1 MTAHSTAVHSAEAAS
16 HPRSRLRA
24 RLVLAALS
32 ACGLAA
38 LAWASFGLPKP
49 RLIYNP
55 SDSVPVGWYR
65 VDPSSNRTDSL
76 PRPLS
81 VGSIVLVP
89 LPAEAA
95 TLAAQR
101 GYLPTR
107 VPLLKRVGAIAPQEV
122 CIAGSSVRIDG
133 VPSAAV
139 LRADRL
145 GRPLP
150 SWRQCRASS
159 RRTVPAQQDQSGVVR
174 QPLFRP
180 GQRIRRDRRG
190 APGLAGFTPMM
201 AADSLHADVHCI
213 VPSGV
218 SIRWLLPCRRACS
231 ANAFALHFALPTAQ
245 PSTVQASCLERA
257 RPAALAAFAGG
268 LAASSAAPPGRHC
281 RERKQE
287 AKAEGK
293 IKGRGTGPRRKPVCT
308 WGWRSTARL
317 RRRAACGAKP
327 APRQG
332 GPRASHDGTRR
343 SFPRGRP

>member
-1 MTAHSTAVHSAEAAS
+1 
-16 HPRSRLRA
+16 
-24 RLVLAALS
+24 
-32 ACGLAA
+32 
-38 LAWASFGLPKP
+38 
-49 RLIYNP
+49 
-55 SDSVPVGWYR
+55 
-65 VDPSSNRTDSL
+65 
-76 PRPLS
+76 
-81 VGSIVLVP
+81 
-89 LPAEAA
+89 
-95 TLAAQR
+95 
-101 GYLPTR
+101 
-107 VPLLKRVGAIAPQEV
+107 
-122 CIAGSSVRIDG
+122 
-133 VPSAAV
+133 
-139 LRADRL
+139 
-145 GRPLP
+145 
-150 SWRQCRASS
+150 
-159 RRTVPAQQDQSGVVR
+159 
-174 QPLFRP
+174 
-180 GQRIRRDRRG
+180 
-190 APGLAGFTPMM
+190 MM

-257 RPAALAAFAGG
+257 RPAALAGFAGG

-281 RERKQE
+281 RERKRE

-293 IKGRGTGPRRKPVCT
+293 TKGRGTGPRRKPVCT